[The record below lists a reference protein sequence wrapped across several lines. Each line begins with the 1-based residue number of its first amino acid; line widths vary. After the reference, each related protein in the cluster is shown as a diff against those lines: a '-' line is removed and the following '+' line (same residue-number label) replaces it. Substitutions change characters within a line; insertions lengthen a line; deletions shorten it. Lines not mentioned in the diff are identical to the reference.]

1 MIKGKVTYKPAI
13 KYLRKIEKQS
23 RFAHAVALTET
34 APEVKEA
41 EVTALVKYLDRPTTF
56 TKNAYGVSRAT
67 PKKPVATVYAK
78 TIQDRYL
85 TYAVYGG
92 TRFPKGQAIPIPVGQ
107 KRNKF
112 GSMSRTAIGTL
123 FKNPKV
129 FSGIPHGRKTP
140 GIYKRMGRGGRK
152 NLRLMVKYQRAARY
166 SKRLPFFSIARTVV
180 NRRFKHNF
188 HKAFRAAMRTAR

>member
-1 MIKGKVTYKPAI
+1 MIKGKVVYKPALR
-13 KYLRKIEKQS
+13 YLRKIEKQS
-23 RFAHAVALTET
+23 RFANARALTET
-34 APEVKEA
+34 AKEVKEE
-41 EVTALVKYLDRPTTF
+41 EVKALIKYLDRPTPF
-56 TKNAYGVSRAT
+56 TKKAYRVKFAT
-67 PKKPVATVYAK
+67 KAKPVAAVYAA

-112 GSMSRTAIGTL
+112 GSMPRTAMSTL

-140 GIYKRMGRGGRK
+140 GIYKRMGRKGRK
-152 NLRLMVKYQRAARY
+152 NLRLMVKYQRVARY
-166 SKRLPFFSIARTVV
+166 SKRLPFFSIARAVV